1 MKKFLTLT
9 AIVALGLMSCTPGKQ
24 SKESIGDSIPNH
36 ADSIVSAAGDS
47 RDIPR
52 TLFVIDS
59 LEQAGELSKV
69 RTIFYRTIA
78 YNMRE
83 EYRTSFA
90 LYEQLADIHITRLTD
105 LADLECYIY
114 SYNNYVR
121 LLCEMKRYADA
132 LDVAFTVDKKLK
144 AAGHSSFINQH
155 DIAQIIG
162 DCQLNLGQTKE
173 AAISYQ
179 KSLEDIHKRLAKF
192 NDPLDLRECQKT
204 MNSIARTYISKE
216 LYSEAQPWI
225 ERQDSLYLIAAR
237 HPHRDTVYLDEMKAE
252 SSYCK
257 ALVAQAQGKTDSA
270 ENAYKDY
277 LSTQTSKTIGN
288 IINNNDY
295 LIQTHQYAEA
305 ADNYQLLTQYMLEG
319 GYENDLENI
328 GRYLLPKYRANLLAG
343 RTDTALCVANK
354 IAEIY
359 DSALNRQKLNVA
371 AEVATVYDIQG
382 KERQIAE
389 QRAKLSQERMVAVV
403 ICLLLI
409 LIFFGIYIVN
419 HRRHHKHLREEHK
432 KLEDAYAKLDATNH
446 QLVQANKRAEESSRM
461 KTNFIQQI
469 SHEIRTP
476 LNILSGFTQVLATP
490 DINLDN
496 ENRQA
501 ISQKMVE
508 NSKRITDLI
517 DKMLDLSDTSNDAI
531 ICCNDIVMPIEIATL
546 AVDKSGI
553 KEATHVDFDIQQSPE
568 AETQTFIT
576 NREYATKALT
586 LLLDNAR
593 KFTRPAEAKGKVK
606 DTQKERVTLRIEIAN
621 QQICFIVE
629 DTGIGIPP
637 EEATHIFSEFVQLDE
652 YYDGT
657 GIGLSIARS
666 LARNMHGDVIL
677 DTTYTGGARFLFTL
691 PLTQTTTIC

>member
-252 SSYCK
+252 SRDRKS
-257 ALVAQAQGKTDSA
+257 
-270 ENAYKDY
+270 
-277 LSTQTSKTIGN
+277 
-288 IINNNDY
+288 
-295 LIQTHQYAEA
+295 
-305 ADNYQLLTQYMLEG
+305 
-319 GYENDLENI
+319 
-328 GRYLLPKYRANLLAG
+328 
-343 RTDTALCVANK
+343 
-354 IAEIY
+354 
-359 DSALNRQKLNVA
+359 
-371 AEVATVYDIQG
+371 
-382 KERQIAE
+382 
-389 QRAKLSQERMVAVV
+389 VV
-403 ICLLLI
+403 
-409 LIFFGIYIVN
+409 
-419 HRRHHKHLREEHK
+419 
-432 KLEDAYAKLDATNH
+432 
-446 QLVQANKRAEESSRM
+446 
-461 KTNFIQQI
+461 
-469 SHEIRTP
+469 
-476 LNILSGFTQVLATP
+476 
-490 DINLDN
+490 
-496 ENRQA
+496 
-501 ISQKMVE
+501 
-508 NSKRITDLI
+508 
-517 DKMLDLSDTSNDAI
+517 
-531 ICCNDIVMPIEIATL
+531 
-546 AVDKSGI
+546 
-553 KEATHVDFDIQQSPE
+553 
-568 AETQTFIT
+568 
-576 NREYATKALT
+576 
-586 LLLDNAR
+586 
-593 KFTRPAEAKGKVK
+593 
-606 DTQKERVTLRIEIAN
+606 
-621 QQICFIVE
+621 
-629 DTGIGIPP
+629 
-637 EEATHIFSEFVQLDE
+637 
-652 YYDGT
+652 
-657 GIGLSIARS
+657 
-666 LARNMHGDVIL
+666 
-677 DTTYTGGARFLFTL
+677 
-691 PLTQTTTIC
+691 